1 MAKDSRQVL
10 LDMYAQSAYDNSSKR
25 DSFPLI
31 VTVSLVLF
39 AILGIYLYKNVP
51 PVKTTEEKITQMT
64 TRFVIDEKA
73 AEIVKPVKVKKEIK
87 PQVPVIEKPKEAI
100 DLTQKPVLSQTRN
113 DIVETPQQQSNIE
126 NQPKTVRRVYGLRKV
141 YSTGL
146 GSGGSASDAV
156 IGKLGNTLNTTID
169 TFTATKEDL
178 KGKLVSVTTVTS
190 LPKIKSIVKPEYTKE
205 MIENRIEG
213 VVKVKVQVDIDGKV
227 KKAIVLN
234 DLGFGT
240 KEKVLEACLKLEF
253 EPATIDGVPCA
264 VWIIVPFTFKMLG

>member
-1 MAKDSRQVL
+1 MTKNSRQML
-10 LDMYAQSAYDNSSKR
+10 LEMYAQSDRESPSKR
-25 DSFPLI
+25 DSFPVI
-31 VTVSLVLF
+31 VTVSIVLF
-39 AILGIYLYKNVP
+39 ALLGIYLYKNVP
-51 PVKTTEEKITQMT
+51 PVKTIEEKITQMT

-73 AEIVKPVKVKKEIK
+73 AEVVKPVKVKKKVK
-87 PQVPVIEKPKEAI
+87 PENSVIEKPKEAI
-100 DLTQKPVLSQTRN
+100 DLTQKPVLNQPDN
-113 DIVETPQQQSNIE
+113 DIVEIPQQTNIE
-126 NQPKTVRRVYGLRKV
+126 NQPKVVRRVYGLQKV

-156 IGKLGNTLNTTID
+156 IGKLGNTLNTAID
-169 TFTATKEDL
+169 TFAATKEEL

-190 LPKIKSIVKPEYTKE
+190 LPKIKSVVKPEYTKE

-253 EPATIDGVPCA
+253 EPAAINGVPCA
-264 VWIIVPFTFKMLG
+264 VWIIVPFTFKMLS